1 MHVRRPDAGRFLLQE
16 VWMKRILAC
25 SLAACLG
32 GACLQTARADIL
44 LAGFTADAIVRYDG
58 SGALVGV
65 FATHPTMDGPTAM
78 VYDPLGNLLV
88 LNEFS
93 HNVLRFDGSTGAFL
107 DTFIMPAALGSVGLG
122 DPADMEVGP
131 DGQLYLMSHGSTG
144 SNIWKY
150 DVFTGAYLGSFA
162 FAPPPTHTHGLTLGP
177 GGDFY
182 QGYVELGQVVRF
194 DGSTGAFEGVFTS
207 GPGVGPIADIVFG
220 PAHLFVTLDGG
231 GGVARFDAV
240 SGAFV
245 DFLIPA
251 GAFQS
256 HWGLMIDG
264 GMLYVSN
271 KDTGTVKRFDATTG
285 AFLGDFIVG
294 GPSAFDMLAMAVVP
308 EPAAAALLVLGLAAV
323 VGVARR
329 RSV

>member
-1 MHVRRPDAGRFLLQE
+1 MQVRRADARRFLFQE
-16 VWMKRILAC
+16 APMKHVIAWL
-25 SLAACLG
+25 LAACLG
-32 GACLQTARADIL
+32 GGCLQTARADIL
-44 LAGFTADAIVRYDG
+44 LAGFSADAIVRYDG

-65 FATHPTMDGPTAM
+65 FATDPTMNGPTAM
-78 VYDPLGNLLV
+78 VYDPSGNLLV

-93 HNVLRFDGSTGAFL
+93 HNVLRFDGTTGAFL
-107 DTFIMPAALGSVGLG
+107 GTFITSTALGSVGLG
-122 DPADMEVGP
+122 DPSDMEIGP
-131 DGQLYLMSHGSTG
+131 DGHLYLTGHFSTG
-144 SNIWKY
+144 ANIWKF
-150 DVFTGAYLGSFA
+150 DVVTGAYLGSFA
-162 FAPPPTHTHGLTLGP
+162 SDPPPKHTHGLTLGP

-182 QGYVELGQVVRF
+182 QGYVDLGQVVRF
-194 DGSTGAFEGVFTS
+194 DGTTGAFEGVFTS
-207 GPGVGPIADIVFG
+207 GPGVGPIADMVFG

-231 GGVARFDAV
+231 GGVVRFDAV

-245 DFLIPA
+245 DFLIPS

-294 GPSAFDMLAMAVVP
+294 GPPAFDMLVMVP
-308 EPAAAALLVLGLAAV
+308 EPAAVGLLVLGLAVV
-323 VGVARR
+323 VGAARR
-329 RSV
+329 RSA